1 MSTIVAC
8 IIGFAIAPF
17 IWFVIGIPLLFWSA
31 FTPAFFDSK
40 VDKFIGDAPWWR
52 ALPAYV
58 IAFMFVFPG
67 MAAAAA
73 GKIVRGNQ
81 S

>member
-17 IWFVIGIPLLFWSA
+17 IWFVIGIPLLLWNA
-31 FTPAFFDSK
+31 FTPAFFDAK

-73 GKIVRGNQ
+73 GKIVRGKQ
-81 S
+81 H